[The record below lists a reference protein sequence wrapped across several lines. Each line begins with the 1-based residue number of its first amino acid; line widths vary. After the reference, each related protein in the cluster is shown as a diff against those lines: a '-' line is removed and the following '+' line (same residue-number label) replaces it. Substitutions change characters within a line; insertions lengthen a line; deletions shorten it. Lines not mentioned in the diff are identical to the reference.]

1 MFEKIE
7 KLLDAGFTKDEIMKM
22 LPKDQDPK
30 EEQKPEPKPEPE
42 PKQKTDEPVKNE
54 KQEKPEEKKPEP
66 EPFNTQPFTDAIKSM
81 EEAMQAM
88 NARMQK
94 LALQM
99 YEGPEDKKESVQDL
113 ILKVIEP
120 AGIKKGE

>member
-7 KLLDAGFTKDEIMKM
+7 KLLDAGFTKDEIRKM
-22 LPKDQDPK
+22 LPTDPETAKD
-30 EEQKPEPKPEPE
+30 PEPE
-42 PKQKTDEPVKNE
+42 PEKKEPEHKPAEPTKNE
-54 KQEKPEEKKPEP
+54 KQDNPEEKKPEP

-99 YEGPEDKKESVQDL
+99 YEGPEDKKESVQD
-113 ILKVIEP
+113 IIIKVIDP

>member
-1 MFEKIE
+1 MFEDV
-7 KLLDAGFTKDEIMKM
+7 KLLLEAGFTKDEIMKM
-22 LPKDQDPK
+22 LPKDEPAKDPEPKQEPKPKDPEPKPK
-30 EEQKPEPKPEPE
+30 EEAKPEPK
-42 PKQKTDEPVKNE
+42 T
-54 KQEKPEEKKPEP
+54 EEKKPEP

-88 NARMQK
+88 NAKMQK

>member
-1 MFEKIE
+1 MFEDV
-7 KLLDAGFTKDEIMKM
+7 KLLLEAGFTKDEIMKM
-22 LPKDQDPK
+22 LPKDEPETK
-30 EEQKPEPKPEPE
+30 PAPKPEPKPEPE
-42 PKQKTDEPVKNE
+42 QKPEEPAKDE
-54 KQEKPEEKKPEP
+54 KQEEEKQNP
-66 EPFNTQPFTDAIKSM
+66 EPFNTQPYTDGLKKM

-94 LALQM
+94 MALQM
-99 YEGPEDKKESVQDL
+99 YEGPEDKKESVQDM

>member
-22 LPKDQDPK
+22 LPKDPDPK
-30 EEQKPEPKPEPE
+30 EEPKPEPE
-42 PKQKTDEPVKNE
+42 TKQKTEEPAKNE

-99 YEGPEDKKESVQDL
+99 YEGPEDKKESVQDI

>member
-1 MFEKIE
+1 MFEDV
-7 KLLDAGFTKDEIMKM
+7 KLLLEAGFTKDEILKM
-22 LPKDQDPK
+22 LPKD
-30 EEQKPEPKPEPE
+30 PEPVKDPEPEKPE
-42 PKQKTDEPVKNE
+42 PKQKTEEPAKNE
-54 KQEKPEEKKPEP
+54 KQENPEKPEEKKPEP
-66 EPFNTQPFTDAIKSM
+66 EPFNTQPFTDGLRKM

>member
-1 MFEKIE
+1 MFNEIM
-7 KLLDAGFTKDEIMKM
+7 KLIDAGFTKDEIMKM
-22 LPKDQDPK
+22 LPKD
-30 EEQKPEPKPEPE
+30 PEPAKDPEPEKPE

-54 KQEKPEEKKPEP
+54 KQEKLEEKKPEP

-99 YEGPEDKKESVQDL
+99 YEGPEDKKESAQDV
-113 ILKVIEP
+113 ILRIIEP